1 MLYKTHTLVFTDSL
15 IFKVSPNHI
24 LNCVMF
30 RLILL
35 TYIFLQD
42 DCLLKVWYPMTGWKS
57 SIIPQ
62 DHHEVKRRQGST
74 QFSFVYLA
82 HPRAVAGFSWRK
94 TSKYMPR
101 LDKYVL

>member
-1 MLYKTHTLVFTDSL
+1 MLA
-15 IFKVSPNHI
+15 
-24 LNCVMF
+24 
-30 RLILL
+30 
-35 TYIFLQD
+35 YIFLQD

-62 DHHEVKRRQGST
+62 DHHEVKRRQAST

-82 HPRAVAGFSWRK
+82 HPRAVTGFSWRK

-101 LDKYVL
+101 LDECVIPLEGGG

>member
-1 MLYKTHTLVFTDSL
+1 MLKFLQIAYVLSSVCSDEFYIDL
-15 IFKVSPNHI
+15 
-24 LNCVMF
+24 CV
-30 RLILL
+30 
-35 TYIFLQD
+35 LQD

-62 DHHEVKRRQGST
+62 DHHEVKRRQAST

-82 HPRAVAGFSWRK
+82 HPRAVSGFSWRK

-101 LDKYVL
+101 LDKCVL